1 MGDVLKPLTLNVP
14 SGQSLL
20 IMGPSGVG
28 KSSLLRVLGGLWT
41 PSGGHITM
49 ASKPFYVPQRP
60 YVSVGTLRE
69 NVCYPMTSD
78 SSEEVI
84 SDAEI
89 AEILRKVGLE
99 RQVDIAGDVNT
110 VHDWPNTMSGGECQ
124 RLGFARV
131 LFHRPKV
138 LLLDESTSALDV
150 DMEMQCMELVRGDG
164 ITVVSVGHRPT
175 LRDLHDI
182 TLSLSDDGS
191 WAVS

>member
-20 IMGPSGVG
+20 IMG
-28 KSSLLRVLGGLWT
+28 

-110 VHDWPNTMSGGECQ
+110 VHDWPNTM
-124 RLGFARV
+124 
-131 LFHRPKV
+131 
-138 LLLDESTSALDV
+138 
-150 DMEMQCMELVRGDG
+150 
-164 ITVVSVGHRPT
+164 
-175 LRDLHDI
+175 
-182 TLSLSDDGS
+182 
-191 WAVS
+191 